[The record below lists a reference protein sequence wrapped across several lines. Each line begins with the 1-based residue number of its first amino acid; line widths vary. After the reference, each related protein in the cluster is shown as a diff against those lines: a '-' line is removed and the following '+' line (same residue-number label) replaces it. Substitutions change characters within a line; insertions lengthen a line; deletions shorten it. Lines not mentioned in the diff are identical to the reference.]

1 MKVYISMSA
10 KARKAKAKTTP
21 KKKSSRSVFLKA
33 LMGRIDEDL
42 ADAFA
47 AGDVEGFQ
55 SQFEDLQKALI
66 AKMPKKA

>member
-1 MKVYISMSA
+1 M
-10 KARKAKAKTTP
+10 
-21 KKKSSRSVFLKA
+21 FLKA
-33 LMGRIDEDL
+33 LMNRIDEDL